1 MPWTEKD
8 AHRHNHAVPPKGK
21 RARQW
26 ADVADSALARGEDEG
41 TAIREANGVAR
52 KGYDD
57 PVRKESHPK
66 SHAEFEKLG
75 K

>member
-1 MPWTEKD
+1 
-8 AHRHNHAVPPKGK
+8 
-21 RARQW
+21 
-26 ADVADSALARGEDEG
+26 VADSALARGEDEG